1 MRLGDKTEG
10 HANRT
15 VARAVSVRHARA
27 LEAKMPPGSQIDR
40 DARDA
45 FENVFDI
52 PLSPAEAWPVLSD
65 IRRMATCMPG
75 VELTGMVDDTTYEG
89 RFTVQLGP
97 APLTYAGTLRVR
109 ALDGAHRRA
118 RIEAQGTG
126 NDGRAYGAAT
136 FHIEATDGGSKVL
149 VHTDINLSGAPG
161 RLGHGAGAIQAAAAR
176 AVRQFAANL
185 QAQLAAAQRS

>member
-1 MRLGDKTEG
+1 M
-10 HANRT
+10 A
-15 VARAVSVRHARA
+15 
-27 LEAKMPPGSQIDR
+27 PGSEIDR

-45 FENVFDI
+45 FETVFDV

-75 VELTGMVDDTTYEG
+75 VELTGMLDEVTYEG

-109 ALDGAHRRA
+109 ALDAAHRRA
-118 RIEAQGTG
+118 RIEARGAG
-126 NDGRAYGAAT
+126 DDGRAYGAAT
-136 FHIEATDGGSKVL
+136 FHIEPTEGGSKVL
-149 VHTDINLSGAPG
+149 VHTDINLSGAPA
-161 RLGHGAGAIQAAAAR
+161 RLGQGAGAIQVIAAR